1 VIQSKHKDAIEIGS
15 DAKVSQR
22 AARLFFD
29 AYQKLAKETDK
40 MFAILLG
47 IEWVAGILF
56 GLIFSPRAWRGD
68 ESTISPHL
76 LAAIFLGGAIAG
88 LPIWLA
94 IKHPGT
100 RLTRNVVAFAQ
111 MAYSALLIHLTG
123 GRIETH
129 FHVFGS
135 LALISFYRDPEVL
148 LTGTLT
154 ILVDHIARGLAYP
167 QSVFGISEWT
177 ILRPLEHAAWV
188 VFEDVFL
195 FMACKKNLA
204 EMKSVADHRA
214 QSEAYQQK
222 LEETRKAE
230 EQHFEESNQV
240 LNVKN
245 EELEN
250 TSGLLQSAF
259 DSVRPVVLELS
270 ESGQQLN
277 EVVNSL
283 METTKSQVS
292 AIHAQVEELLSI
304 TASVQSLRAS
314 SERTARMTQDIAGS
328 TKRAE
333 MLKTQ
338 GEESLKKTIGALDG
352 IRGQI
357 GNVNERISELANHR
371 EQITG
376 ITERVE
382 DFADQS
388 NLLALNATIEAAR
401 AGEAGR
407 GFGVVAGEIR
417 HLSERSLESTH
428 EIRNVLQQIQQSVD
442 GAITLS
448 SQSNTRVE
456 SGIEEIKA
464 SGQRIAELTEYIRE
478 SSGSLQNIALSV
490 HEQNNEFMRVSSLV
504 QNLES
509 SLRDIGSKIQ
519 SFEGVVDML
528 LQVSTRVTSTARQ
541 LEEIEGQSSHN
552 TRQNK
557 RFAAA
562 GRN

>member
-1 VIQSKHKDAIEIGS
+1 MTRNKDVSKQLSTAT
-15 DAKVSQR
+15 VSQR
-22 AARLFFD
+22 AAKLFFE
-29 AYQKLAKETDK
+29 AYQKLAQETDR

-47 IEWVAGILF
+47 IEWVAGIVF
-56 GLIFSPRAWRGD
+56 GLIFSPRAWKGD

-76 LAAIFLGGAIAG
+76 LAAIFLGAVIAG
-88 LPIWLA
+88 LPIWLVV
-94 IKHPGT
+94 KHPGT
-100 RLTRNVVAFAQ
+100 RMTRNVVAFAQ

-148 LTGTLT
+148 ITGTVT
-154 ILVDHIARGLAYP
+154 ILVDHIARGLLYP
-167 QSVFGISEWT
+167 QSAFGISEWT
-177 ILRPLEHAAWV
+177 ILRPLEHAGWV
-188 VFEDVFL
+188 MFEDVFL

-204 EMKSVADHRA
+204 EMKSVADHQA
-214 QSEAYQQK
+214 QSEAYQQT

-230 EQHFEESNQV
+230 EKHFEESNQV
-240 LNVKN
+240 LNEKN
-245 EELEN
+245 AELES
-250 TSGLLQSAF
+250 TSSQLQSAF
-259 DSVRPVVLELS
+259 DSVRPVVSELS

-277 EVVNSL
+277 QVVNSL
-283 METTKSQVS
+283 IETTKSQVS
-292 AIHAQVEELLSI
+292 AIHTQVQELLSI
-304 TASVQSLRAS
+304 TASVQSLRSS
-314 SERTARMTQDIAGS
+314 SERTAQMTQDIAGS
-328 TKRAE
+328 TRRAE
-333 MLKTQ
+333 VLKAQ

-357 GNVNERISELANHR
+357 GTVNERISELANHR

-401 AGEAGR
+401 AGEAGL
-407 GFGVVAGEIR
+407 GFGVVASEIR

-428 EIRNVLQQIQQSVD
+428 EIRNVLGRIQQSVD

-478 SSGSLQNIALSV
+478 SSNSLQTIAMSV
-490 HEQNNEFMRVSSLV
+490 QEQNNEFMRVSSLV
-504 QNLES
+504 QNLET

-519 SFEGVVDML
+519 SFEGVVAML
-528 LQVSTRVTSTARQ
+528 IQVSSRVTSTARR
-541 LEEIEGQSSHN
+541 LEEIEGQSP
-552 TRQNK
+552 Q
-557 RFAAA
+557 A
-562 GRN
+562 GHSRTAVAGWN

>member
-1 VIQSKHKDAIEIGS
+1 MIQSKDVNQQGSAI
-15 DAKVSQR
+15 KVALR
-22 AARLFFD
+22 AANLFFE
-29 AYQKLAKETDK
+29 AYQKLAQETDR

-47 IEWVAGILF
+47 VEWVAGIVF
-56 GLIFSPRAWRGD
+56 GLIFSPLAWKGD
-68 ESTISPHL
+68 QSTISPHL
-76 LAAIFLGGAIAG
+76 LAAIFLGAAIAG
-88 LPIWLA
+88 FPIWLVF
-94 IKHPGT
+94 KQPGT

-148 LTGTLT
+148 ITGTLT
-154 ILVDHIARGLAYP
+154 ILVDHIARGLLYP
-167 QSVFGISEWT
+167 QSVFGISNWT
-177 ILRPLEHAAWV
+177 ILRPLEHAGWV
-188 VFEDVFL
+188 LFEDVFL

-204 EMKSVADHRA
+204 EMKSVAEHRA
-214 QSEAYQQK
+214 QSEAYQQT

-230 EQHFEESNQV
+230 EKHFEESNQI
-240 LNVKN
+240 LNAKN
-245 EELEN
+245 AELEN
-250 TSGLLQSAF
+250 TSTLLQSAF

-277 EVVNSL
+277 QVVTSL

-292 AIHAQVEELLSI
+292 AIHQQVEELLSV
-304 TASVQSLRAS
+304 TSSVQSLRAS
-314 SERTARMTQDIAGS
+314 SERTVRMTQDIAGS
-328 TKRAE
+328 TKRAQV
-333 MLKTQ
+333 LKVQ

-352 IRGQI
+352 IRDQI
-357 GNVNERISELANHR
+357 SNVNVRISELANHR

-401 AGEAGR
+401 AGEAGQ
-407 GFGVVAGEIR
+407 GFGVVASEIR

-428 EIRNVLQQIQQSVD
+428 EIRNVLGRIQQSVD

-478 SSGSLQNIALSV
+478 SSNSLQNIVRSV
-490 HEQNNEFMRVSSLV
+490 HEQNSEFMRVSSLV
-504 QNLES
+504 QNLET

-528 LQVSTRVTSTARQ
+528 LQVSSRVTSTARQ
-541 LEEIEGQSSHN
+541 LEEIEGQNLQGAREHARS
-552 TRQNK
+552 
-557 RFAAA
+557 AAA
-562 GRN
+562 N

>member
-1 VIQSKHKDAIEIGS
+1 MIRNRDVNKQLNTAT
-15 DAKVSQR
+15 VSQR
-22 AARLFFD
+22 AASLFFD
-29 AYQKLAKETDK
+29 AYQKLAQETDR

-47 IEWVAGILF
+47 IEWVAGIIF
-56 GLIFSPRAWRGD
+56 GLIFSPRAWKGD
-68 ESTISPHL
+68 QSTISPHL
-76 LAAIFLGGAIAG
+76 LAAIFLGAVIAG
-88 LPIWLA
+88 LPIWLVV
-94 IKHPGT
+94 KHPGT

-148 LTGTLT
+148 ITGTLT
-154 ILVDHIARGLAYP
+154 ILVDHIVRGLAYP
-167 QSVFGISEWT
+167 QSAFGISEWT
-177 ILRPLEHAAWV
+177 ILRPLEHAGWV
-188 VFEDVFL
+188 VFEDIFL

-204 EMKSVADHRA
+204 EMKSVAEHRA
-214 QSEAYQQK
+214 QSEAYQQT

-230 EQHFEESNQV
+230 EKHFEESNQV
-240 LNVKN
+240 LNAKN
-245 EELEN
+245 AELES
-250 TSGLLQSAF
+250 TSSQLQSAF
-259 DSVRPVVLELS
+259 DSVRPVVSELS

-283 METTKSQVS
+283 IETTKSQVS

-304 TASVQSLRAS
+304 TASVQSLRTS

-328 TKRAE
+328 TQRAE
-333 MLKTQ
+333 ALKAQ

-357 GNVNERISELANHR
+357 GTVNERISELANHR

-401 AGEAGR
+401 AGEAGL
-407 GFGVVAGEIR
+407 GFGVVASEIR
-417 HLSERSLESTH
+417 HLSERSLDSTH
-428 EIRNVLQQIQQSVD
+428 EIRNVLGRIQQSVD

-478 SSGSLQNIALSV
+478 SSNSLQTIAMSV
-490 HEQNNEFMRVSSLV
+490 QEQNNEFMRVSSLV
-504 QNLES
+504 QNLET

-519 SFEGVVDML
+519 SFEGVVAML
-528 LQVSTRVTSTARQ
+528 IQVSSRVTSTARR
-541 LEEIEGQSSHN
+541 LEEIEGQNSHSGHS
-552 TRQNK
+552 RS
-557 RFAAA
+557 AAA
-562 GRN
+562 GWN